1 MMLSIAIILGIAMLL
16 NLVETEGN
24 YNALMAA
31 ALVISMFA
39 LNMVV
44 AIVILSL
51 LVIIGF
57 AQTLK

>member
-1 MMLSIAIILGIAMLL
+1 MLSIAIILGIAMLL

-31 ALVISMFA
+31 ALVISLFS